1 MTLNDLG
8 ITTTVEDSLKAE
20 GLSSFSLGRIMEEH
34 RERYIVSTGEKEY
47 EAEVTGNLRFSAVS
61 REDFPAVGD
70 WVAIMVYEPD
80 IAIIHKVLPRR
91 TVLCRQA
98 VGQKGEKQIIS
109 ANVDAAFIMQSA
121 GSDFNINRLE
131 RYIAVCH
138 TGGVEPV
145 MVLSKTDLFSEEEI
159 SEAIGTVEKRHPDL
173 KFLLLSNLTKEG
185 MQQIIEYMEKGKTY
199 CLIGSSG
206 VGKSTLINNLLNREE
221 LKTGEISTSTG
232 KGRHITTSREVI
244 VLGTGA
250 IIIDTPGMKELG
262 MADDKEGIRNTF
274 REVYDLSLKCKFPD
288 CTHNDEKGCAV
299 KEALDKGIILPKS
312 LENFR
317 KMAREQERF
326 ASSEAERRKKDRQ
339 FGKMVKNILQEK
351 KKNKF

>member
-8 ITTTVEDSLKAE
+8 ITKAVEDSLKADD
-20 GLSSFSLGRIMEEH
+20 LSSFSLGRIMEEH

-47 EAEVTGNLRFSAVS
+47 EAEVTGNLRFSALS

-70 WVAIMVYEPD
+70 WVVMMVYEPD
-80 IAIIHKVLPRR
+80 IAIIHRVLPRR
-91 TVLCRQA
+91 TVLFRQA

-109 ANVDAAFIMQSA
+109 ANVDVAFIMQSA
-121 GSDFNINRLE
+121 GANFNINRLE
-131 RYIAVCH
+131 RYMAVCN
-138 TGGVEPV
+138 TGGIEPV
-145 MVLSKTDLFSEEEI
+145 MVLSKTDLASEEEI
-159 SEAIGTVEKRHPDL
+159 SEAIVSIQKRHPGL
-173 KFLLLSNLTKEG
+173 KYLLLSNLTKKG
-185 MQQIIEYMEKGKTY
+185 MQQTREYMEKGKTY

-221 LKTGEISTSTG
+221 LKTGEISSSTG
-232 KGRHITTSREVI
+232 KGRHITSRRELI
-244 VLGTGA
+244 VLDSGA

-262 MADDKEGIRNTF
+262 MADDEEGIRNTF
-274 REVYDLSLKCKFPD
+274 REIYDISLKCKFPD

-299 KEALDKGIILPKS
+299 REALNEGSIDPKF

-317 KMAREQERF
+317 KMVREQERF
-326 ASSEAERRKKDRQ
+326 TATEAEKRLKDRQ
-339 FGKMVKNILQEK
+339 FGKMVKRILEEK